1 MDSNID
7 PCAYPLSSREKRNLY
22 VVLLDR
28 VTGSRHRGTL
38 EATLA
43 ESPEILPSSQ
53 LPVFGSS
60 LHWGQTDGER
70 VWYAGHVRR
79 GTGSETHWGWV
90 MALLIVDETRLPE
103 EAEARLSSELG
114 LGLTT
119 CLSLTVL
126 VQYRQSSYFMG
137 PTLVLDS
144 LYS

>member
-1 MDSNID
+1 ME
-7 PCAYPLSSREKRNLY
+7 REYGML
-22 VVLLDR
+22 
-28 VTGSRHRGTL
+28 VT
-38 EATLA
+38 
-43 ESPEILPSSQ
+43 
-53 LPVFGSS
+53 
-60 LHWGQTDGER
+60 
-70 VWYAGHVRR
+70 VRR
-79 GTGSETHWGWV
+79 GTDSETHRGWV
-90 MALLIVDETRLPE
+90 MAQLIMDETRLPE

>member
-1 MDSNID
+1 ME
-7 PCAYPLSSREKRNLY
+7 REYGML
-22 VVLLDR
+22 
-28 VTGSRHRGTL
+28 VT
-38 EATLA
+38 
-43 ESPEILPSSQ
+43 
-53 LPVFGSS
+53 
-60 LHWGQTDGER
+60 
-70 VWYAGHVRR
+70 VRR
-79 GTGSETHWGWV
+79 GAGSETHRGWV

-126 VQYRQSSYFMG
+126 VQYRQSSNFMG

>member
-1 MDSNID
+1 ME
-7 PCAYPLSSREKRNLY
+7 REYGML
-22 VVLLDR
+22 
-28 VTGSRHRGTL
+28 VT
-38 EATLA
+38 
-43 ESPEILPSSQ
+43 
-53 LPVFGSS
+53 
-60 LHWGQTDGER
+60 
-70 VWYAGHVRR
+70 VRR

-114 LGLTT
+114 LGLTILT